1 MTNSRRWLKAPLT
14 NPTLY
19 RKCLDGH
26 EPAEALPTY
35 DRHRLVLTLYN
46 RGWTDVQI
54 AVHTRMTTYTTAR
67 IRGLIGVKPNAA
79 WKGVA

>member
-1 MTNSRRWLKAPLT
+1 MTIRWHRAPLT
-14 NPTLY
+14 NPDLY
-19 RKCLDGH
+19 RRCLDGH
-26 EPAEALPTY
+26 EPAESLPTL
-35 DRHRLVLTLYN
+35 DRRRLVLTLHN

-67 IRGLIGVKPNAA
+67 IRSLIGLKPNET